1 MNPCLAQPGGCWTHP
16 ALLPL
21 LHHTVQAFDGQ
32 LTARQRRPRYVS
44 NIWLKRLKQL
54 GLSEHLLVR
63 VSVPTGAL
71 GKMDLLESKFLE
83 ESERR
88 SDLF

>member
-1 MNPCLAQPGGCWTHP
+1 M
-16 ALLPL
+16 
-21 LHHTVQAFDGQ
+21 
-32 LTARQRRPRYVS
+32 S

-63 VSVPTGAL
+63 VSVPTEAL